1 MTQRMLQP
9 EQFGMLRATD
19 PGLGRAPID
28 RLADVLYAREP
39 QFMGQLEAHARENGI
54 QKPIGVEAHK
64 DQLRITEGHH
74 RAAAAYRAGVPLPLG
89 EQIHDESDREW
100 AARRTPDE
108 RKARDFLGE
117 PNDPYRKLHPK
128 RGKK

>member
-1 MTQRMLQP
+1 MTQRILQP
-9 EQFGMLRATD
+9 DQFGMLRGTD
-19 PGLGRAPID
+19 PGLKGARID
-28 RLADVLYAREP
+28 RVADVLYAREP
-39 QFMGQLEAHARENGI
+39 QFMSQLEAHARENGI
-54 QKPIGVEAHK
+54 QKPIGLEEHK

-100 AARRTPDE
+100 AAKRPRE
-108 RKARDFLGE
+108 EQRARNFLGE